1 MRTQTTRVLPPFAG
15 APEMPA
21 LPIPHQA
28 RLRRGFAAIVRFL
41 RLWRLRMIERAFLA
55 QLSDH
60 QLWDMGLTRWEARR
74 EIDKPF
80 WR

>member
-1 MRTQTTRVLPPFAG
+1 MRTHTTTALPPIAG
-15 APEMPA
+15 APDFPA
-21 LPIPHQA
+21 SPIQQQD
-28 RLRRGFAAIVRFL
+28 RLRRGFAAAARFL